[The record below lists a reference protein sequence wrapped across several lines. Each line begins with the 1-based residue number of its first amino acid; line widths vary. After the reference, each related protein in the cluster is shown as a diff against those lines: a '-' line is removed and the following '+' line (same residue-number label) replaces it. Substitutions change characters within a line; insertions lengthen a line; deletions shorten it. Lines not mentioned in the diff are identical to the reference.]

1 MYLCATMRVYHSI
14 EEFSAKNP
22 IVTIGMFDG
31 VHAGHRSILQKI
43 NTEKEKYNGESVLL
57 TFWPHPRI
65 FFGKAEGLQLLTSV
79 DEKLEL
85 LEQTGLDACIV
96 LPFSKEFAQLTPT
109 EYITNILHNGIKA
122 KKVIVGYDHKY
133 GNNGS
138 GTFEFLQT
146 MATKFHFEV
155 EQIQAYSLDTEN
167 ISSTKIRNAIAEG
180 NIQKANRFLCYN
192 YFLSGTVVHGAEIG
206 RTIGF
211 PTANLQLNFPYKQI
225 PQYGVYAAY
234 VQLEGEKYKAV
245 INIGN
250 NPTINANLPMSIE
263 IHLLNFNGDIYG
275 KQLRVQFIDT
285 IRGEQRFTSLAE
297 LQSAIAKDIESAK
310 QLLF

>member
-1 MYLCATMRVYHSI
+1 MRVYHSI

-43 NTEKEKYNGESVLL
+43 NEEKKTINGESVLL

-146 MATKFHFEV
+146 MATKLHFEV
-155 EQIQAYSLDTEN
+155 EQIQAYSLDNEN
-167 ISSTKIRNAIAEG
+167 ISSTKIRTAIAEG
-180 NIQKANRFLCYN
+180 DIQKANSFLCYN
-192 YFLSGTVVHGAEIG
+192 YFITGTVIHGAEIG

-211 PTANLQLNFPYKQI
+211 PTANLQVNFPYKQI
-225 PQYGVYAAY
+225 PKIGVYAAL
-234 VQLEGEKYKAV
+234 VTIDRKQYKAV
-245 INIGN
+245 VNIGN
-250 NPTINANLPMSIE
+250 NPTINNNLPLSIE
-263 IHLLNFNGDIYG
+263 IHILDFCANVYE
-275 KQLRVQFIDT
+275 KELRVQFVQR
-285 IRGEQRFTSLAE
+285 IRGEQQFASLTE
-297 LQSAIAKDIESAK
+297 LQSAIVKDIETAK
-310 QLLF
+310 CLLF